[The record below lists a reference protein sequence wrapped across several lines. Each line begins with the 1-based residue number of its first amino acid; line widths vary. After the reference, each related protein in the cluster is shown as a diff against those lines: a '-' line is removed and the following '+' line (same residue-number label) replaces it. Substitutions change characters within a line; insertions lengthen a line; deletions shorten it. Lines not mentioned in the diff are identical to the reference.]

1 MYIAEDDDFHDIYR
15 KLKHLKAHY
24 FQLGIHLGLP
34 VSQLESIAVENVQ
47 DLNQALIQTILLWLR
62 QEHNVVKDGYPTW
75 KRLVQ
80 AVKEINPA
88 LARTIALNH
97 DVVTGVFMILY
108 NKH

>member
-1 MYIAEDDDFHDIYR
+1 M
-15 KLKHLKAHY
+15 
-24 FQLGIHLGLP
+24 
-34 VSQLESIAVENVQ
+34 ENSQ

-97 DVVTGVFMILY
+97 GVVTGMFTIITNTDAISGVELNVALPLVMHHSAYSMY
-108 NKH
+108 NASTLAAPAHNYVI